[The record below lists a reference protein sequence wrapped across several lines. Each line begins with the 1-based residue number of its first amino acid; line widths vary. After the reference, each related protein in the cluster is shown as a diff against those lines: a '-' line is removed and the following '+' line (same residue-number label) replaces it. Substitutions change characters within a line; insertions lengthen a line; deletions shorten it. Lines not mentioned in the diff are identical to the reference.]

1 MPRRVFRCAARARG
15 GFLVFAKKQE
25 NTEEIKAM
33 PFQKGQ
39 SGNPAGRPR
48 GIVNRATALAQD
60 LLSEHAEWIA
70 RKVIELAEEGDMAAI
85 RVCMERLVPPIKH
98 QPIAVELPPIEKPAD
113 SVEAVASIA
122 AAVAAGD
129 LTAAEAA
136 ELAKVVDVYVRALD
150 SKGFNE
156 RLSALEQEING
167 TRAGACRRPRRH
179 ERLRLPMPPPDNWL
193 MKLTKRG
200 ARQPRTHLLCVDAR
214 DTPRRYRSQ
223 AQPLDRRGS
232 GACRRH
238 VRARALE
245 KAGRNLRSCSPRA
258 PHGKTTA
265 V

>member
-1 MPRRVFRCAARARG
+1 MPRRVFRCALARAGARG
-15 GFLVFAKKQE
+15 RFLVFAEKQE

-98 QPIAVELPPIEKPAD
+98 QPVAVELPPIEKPAD

-129 LTAAEAA
+129 ITAAEAA

-156 RLSALEQEING
+156 RL
-167 TRAGACRRPRRH
+167 T
-179 ERLRLPMPPPDNWL
+179 
-193 MKLTKRG
+193 
-200 ARQPRTHLLCVDAR
+200 
-214 DTPRRYRSQ
+214 
-223 AQPLDRRGS
+223 
-232 GACRRH
+232 
-238 VRARALE
+238 ALE
-245 KAGRNLRSCSPRA
+245 KEIQGTRDA
-258 PHGKTTA
+258 PGLAA
-265 V
+265 VRDDTSV